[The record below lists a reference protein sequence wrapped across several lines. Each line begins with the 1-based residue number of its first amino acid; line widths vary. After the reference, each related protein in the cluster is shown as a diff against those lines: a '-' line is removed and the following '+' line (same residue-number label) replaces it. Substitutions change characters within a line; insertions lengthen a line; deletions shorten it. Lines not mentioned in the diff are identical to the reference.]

1 VNSSTTGKSLW
12 DWRKWAVKLAIE
24 HQIDRHE
31 IDWMLQR
38 IANLEPLTLRLE
50 SIGEDELVN
59 LTMPLD
65 RLSTLWLARVN
76 DRTPVQY
83 LLGTSTWRDFELV
96 ISPAVLIPRPE
107 TESIVDIAIERT
119 SSTQKNGIWFDLGTG
134 SGAIAIGLAK
144 VLPNALIYAADLS
157 LAALAIAEANAIRLG
172 VGDRIVFQQGN
183 WMSGSSF
190 DPVRKRV
197 AAIVSN
203 PPYIASK
210 DVLELQPEVVNHEP
224 SLALDGGLDGLDA
237 IRQTIDTGAENLE
250 QGGMLLM
257 EMAMGQGDSVVDLL
271 VKKGCYRDIDVIPDL
286 AGIDRFVIA
295 WRI

>member
-1 VNSSTTGKSLW
+1 VNSSTTGKCLW
-12 DWRKWAVKLAIE
+12 DWRKWALKLAIE
-24 HQIDRHE
+24 HDVDLYE

-38 IANLEPLTLRLE
+38 VANLEPLTLRLE
-50 SIGEDELVN
+50 SIGENELVN

-83 LLGTSTWRDFELV
+83 LLETTSWRDFELV

-107 TESIVDIAIERT
+107 TELIVDIAIERT
-119 SSTQKNGIWFDLGTG
+119 SPTRKCGVWFDLGTG
-134 SGAIAIGLAK
+134 SGAIAIGLTKAD
-144 VLPNALIYAADLS
+144 PNIHVYATDIS
-157 LAALAIAEANAIRLG
+157 LEAIAIAKANAIRLG
-172 VGDRIVFQQGN
+172 VGNRIIFEQGN
-183 WMSGSSF
+183 WMLGPPFESF
-190 DPVRKRV
+190 RDRV

-203 PPYIASK
+203 PPYIAAK

-224 SLALDGGLDGLDA
+224 RLALDGGLDGLDS
-237 IRQTIDTGAENLE
+237 IRQLIHAGAVNLE

-257 EMAMGQGDSVVDLL
+257 EIAIGQSDAVVDLL
-271 VKKGCYRDIDVIPDL
+271 VKKGCYQSIQAIEDL
-286 AGIDRFVIA
+286 AGIERFVVA

>member
-1 VNSSTTGKSLW
+1 VNSSTTGKLLW
-12 DWRKWAVKLAIE
+12 DWRKWAVELAIE
-24 HQIDRHE
+24 HHIDRHE

-38 IANLEPLTLRLE
+38 VANLEPLTLRLE
-50 SIGEDELVN
+50 SIEVDETVN

-65 RLSTLWLARVN
+65 RLSTLWLERVK

-83 LLGTSTWRDFELV
+83 LLGTTTWRDFELV

-119 SSTQKNGIWFDLGTG
+119 NSTSKLGIWFDLGTG

-144 VLPNALIYAADLS
+144 ALPNTSIYGIDCS
-157 LAALAIAEANAIRLG
+157 LAALEIAKANAIRLG
-172 VGDRIVFQQGN
+172 VQSRINFEQSN
-183 WMSGSSF
+183 WLSSSLF
-190 DPVRKRV
+190 EPLRHRV
-197 AAIVSN
+197 AVIVSN
-203 PPYIASK
+203 PPYIPSS

-224 SLALDGGLDGLDA
+224 HLALDGGVDGLNS
-237 IRQTIDTGAENLE
+237 IKELVDTGAEYLE
-250 QGGMLLM
+250 PGGMLLM
-257 EMAMGQGDSVVDLL
+257 EMMFGQGDAIVDLL
-271 VKKGCYRDIDVIPDL
+271 LKQGCYQQIEVIKDL

>member
-1 VNSSTTGKSLW
+1 MNSSTTGKSLW

>member
-1 VNSSTTGKSLW
+1 VNSSATGKSLW
-12 DWRKWAVKLAIE
+12 DWRRWAVELAIE
-24 HQIDRHE
+24 HHIDRHE

-38 IANLEPLTLRLE
+38 VANLEPLTLRLE
-50 SIGEDELVN
+50 SIGADEIVN
-59 LTMPLD
+59 LTMRLD

-83 LLGTSTWRDFELV
+83 LLGTTTWRDFELV

-119 SSTQKNGIWFDLGTG
+119 SPTSKLGIWFDLGTG

-144 VLPNALIYAADLS
+144 ALPNTSIYGIDCSSEALE
-157 LAALAIAEANAIRLG
+157 IAQANAIRLG
-172 VGDRIVFQQGN
+172 IQSRITFEQSD
-183 WMSGSSF
+183 WLSSSLF
-190 DPVRKRV
+190 EPFRHRV
-197 AAIVSN
+197 AVIVSN
-203 PPYIASK
+203 PPYIPSS

-224 SLALDGGLDGLDA
+224 HLALDGGLDGLNS
-237 IRQTIDTGAENLE
+237 IRELIDTGAEYLE
-250 QGGMLLM
+250 PGGMLLM
-257 EMAMGQGDSVVDLL
+257 EMMLGQGDAVVDLL
-271 VKKGCYRDIDVIPDL
+271 LKQGSYQQIEVIKDL